1 MIKNKSFKLAL
12 ILSTSLLVSGVC
24 AQDYT
29 TVQQDPIGEEESLA
43 KIAGKSIRVVP
54 EGFGDE
60 FKGNPANQREIKYT
74 LAVEKAFEDQIQFKK
89 KVIDSSTFE
98 YVKSEET
105 HEEDFYTSVHQAYDA
120 QKWAITLTQ
129 GNPLRNISS
138 QLFKASSNHLAKSGE
153 RGEWLPDNGDTKKV
167 FTLIKNRK
175 GQLSLLVQD
184 LELAL
189 PVYSEHRV
197 MPREDNN
204 YAYAPQGKVFTNK
217 QYNAL
222 LFLNRLLAEKPANRF
237 KSGLLF
243 LLQNPT
249 EPFASLWDKLEGK
262 NLKQLPSTINY
273 DESYGLLKKVY
284 IYHRGAGVAQLKEG
298 NEVNL
303 LDRALT
309 RIKWGWNKLADTAP
323 LAASWEEVV
332 GKSWNFPN
340 TPSQTLQNV
349 NLQLIYVFEY
359 HSGRGS
365 TPYADFKDFEK
376 TEVIRLARNIFL
388 KEKQEGGKEGKREKL
403 LPDTSELKT
412 AIETFQKYPL

>member
-1 MIKNKSFKLAL
+1 MKKNISLKLAL
-12 ILSTSLLVSGVC
+12 MLTTSMLASNVW

-29 TVQQDPIGEEESLA
+29 TVKQDDIGAEESLTS
-43 KIAGKSIRVVP
+43 IAGKSIRVAPSVLL
-54 EGFGDE
+54 DE
-60 FKGNPANQREIKYT
+60 EFNNLENQREIKYT

-89 KVIDSSTFE
+89 KVIDSATFE
-98 YVKSEET
+98 YVKSEEK

-120 QKWAITLTQ
+120 QKWAITLTK
-129 GNPLRNISS
+129 GNPLRTISS
-138 QLFKASSNHLAKSGE
+138 ELFKASSNHLAKSEE

-184 LELAL
+184 LDLAL

-197 MPREDNN
+197 MPREDNS
-204 YAYAPQGKVFTNK
+204 YAYAPQGKVFTHN

-262 NLKQLPSTINY
+262 HIKQLPSPINY
-273 DESYGLLKKVY
+273 DEAYGKLKRTY
-284 IYHRGAGVAQLKEG
+284 DYHRGGGVRQLKEG
-298 NEVNL
+298 NETQIL
-303 LDRALT
+303 QRALT
-309 RIKWGWNKLADTAP
+309 RIKWNWDKEVHTGP
-323 LAASWEEVV
+323 LSHAWEEVV

-340 TPSQTLQNV
+340 THSQTLQNV

-365 TPYADFKDFEK
+365 IPYADFKDFEK

-388 KEKQEGGKEGKREKL
+388 KEKQERVKEGKREKL
-403 LPDTSELKT
+403 LPDTSELKK

>member
-204 YAYAPQGKVFTNK
+204 YAYAPQGKVFTNR

-222 LFLNRLLAEKPANRF
+222 LFLNRLFAEKPANRF

-249 EPFASLWDKLEGK
+249 EPFSSLWDKLEGK
-262 NLKQLPSTINY
+262 NIKQLPSIINY
-273 DESYGLLKKVY
+273 DEAYGKLKRVY
-284 IYHRGAGVAQLKEG
+284 DFHRGGGVLQLQEG
-298 NEVNL
+298 NETQIL
-303 LDRALT
+303 QRALT
-309 RIKWGWNKLADTAP
+309 RIKWNWDKEAHTGP
-323 LAASWEEVV
+323 LSHAWEEVV
-332 GKSWNFPN
+332 GKPWNFY
-340 TPSQTLQNV
+340 TTSSQRLQDVNLALIRTLQYHAGRRV
-349 NLQLIYVFEY
+349 PDYENL
-359 HSGRGS
+359 
-365 TPYADFKDFEK
+365 KDFEQK
-376 TEVIRLARNIFL
+376 EVIRVARNL
-388 KEKQEGGKEGKREKL
+388 YLQGEKTRHKDQA
-403 LPDTSELKT
+403 DTDELNR
-412 AIETFQKYPL
+412 AIAVFKAYPI